1 MRTNFLNKVAAMSGK
16 NVNELVGMSQ
26 NEVVNKVI
34 LPIIVQPT
42 GQDIRGWRIGDD
54 YMSLIAE
61 FGEYCWQQDAF
72 TGEILLEIALQR
84 ISCGAVLHEASSYK
98 ILPEAYWKYSAMC
111 DQPGLMSDA
120 CFDFLQKQI
129 VTCLKAKLTREH
141 AQKIIFGLIDHLDE
155 QGNEL
160 NGYMLKYGH
169 FHTDTQTVF
178 SWAWETAGK
187 YFTYEELYDHF
198 ATPERWERFIPFFKE
213 NRPIIY
219 KPDFCK
225 RIGVSGFWNKRKVWK
240 RLA

>member
-54 YMSLIAE
+54 YMSLMAE

-98 ILPEAYWKYSAMC
+98 ILPEAYRKYSAMC

-120 CFDFLQKQI
+120 CFNFLQKQI

-141 AQKIIFGLIDHLDE
+141 AK
-155 QGNEL
+155 
-160 NGYMLKYGH
+160 K
-169 FHTDTQTVF
+169 
-178 SWAWETAGK
+178 S
-187 YFTYEELYDHF
+187 
-198 ATPERWERFIPFFKE
+198 
-213 NRPIIY
+213 
-219 KPDFCK
+219 
-225 RIGVSGFWNKRKVWK
+225 S
-240 RLA
+240 LA